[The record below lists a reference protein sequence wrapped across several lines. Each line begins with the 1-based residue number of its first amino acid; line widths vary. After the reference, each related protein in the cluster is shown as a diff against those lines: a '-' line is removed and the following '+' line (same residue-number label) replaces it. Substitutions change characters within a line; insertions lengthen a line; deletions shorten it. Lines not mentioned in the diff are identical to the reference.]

1 MDILDF
7 FFSSFSFN
15 FTSYTKTHSYWTWN
29 SLEVYRVKIFSFPTI
44 PAPLLIRNAMI
55 ISIWILLD
63 WFLCMFL
70 YKYLH
75 ANIYMGVCK
84 TCIRINVTIYLIFH
98 KIDVLD
104 IILCKYILTYLLL
117 LNDGVI
123 VYRMDR
129 PHLTWLHCSYVDIS
143 HFFAYWFIHLLLLLY
158 ITL

>member
-1 MDILDF
+1 
-7 FFSSFSFN
+7 
-15 FTSYTKTHSYWTWN
+15 
-29 SLEVYRVKIFSFPTI
+29 
-44 PAPLLIRNAMI
+44 
-55 ISIWILLD
+55 
-63 WFLCMFL
+63 MFL

-84 TCIRINVTIYLIFH
+84 TCICINVTVYLIFH

-129 PHLTWLHCSYVDIS
+129 PHLT
-143 HFFAYWFIHLLLLLY
+143 
-158 ITL
+158 